1 MERNLTCIVCPL
13 GCNIKVDFDGKTVKS
28 IEGNTCPRGAG
39 YAESECINPTRTV
52 TTTVLCSN
60 GEVLPVKT
68 NNPIPKNMIF
78 ECMKAIN
85 NCKIILPIRVGDVII
100 KNVLNTGADV
110 VATANKSV

>member
-13 GCNIKVDFDGKTVKS
+13 GCNIKVDFDGKLIKS
-28 IEGNTCPRGAG
+28 IEGNTCPRGAK

-60 GEVLPVKT
+60 GDVLPVKT

-78 ECMKAIN
+78 ECMKEIN
-85 NCKIILPIRVGDVII
+85 NCRIVLPIHVGDVII
-100 KNVLNTGADV
+100 KNVLETGVDV